1 MIELP
6 LASDG
11 QISLITDIFSDRDEI
26 EAVGRLD
33 GDDAQCFV
41 DVIYKVL
48 LHFLVSGEWTY

>member
-6 LASDG
+6 LASDD

-26 EAVGRLD
+26 EAVERLD

-41 DVIYKVL
+41 DVLDRVS
-48 LHFLVSGEWTY
+48 LHSLVSGEWTY